1 MVWKVRSL
9 EAGDLGHGNRSLY
22 YVLEDEEGGKA
33 EMTVVLRDSEVQSV
47 LLTTSRGDYMLSGTN
62 AEMFLRFVEAE
73 LLRAKLPES
82 PVQEE

>member
-9 EAGDLGHGNRSLY
+9 EAGDLNYGNRFLY

-33 EMTVVLRDSEVQSV
+33 EMTVILRGSEVQSV
-47 LLTTSRGDYMLSGTN
+47 LLTTSRGDYILSGTN
-62 AEMFLRFVEAE
+62 AEGFLRFVEAE